1 MPLKGLKISEAQ
13 DLPSEFHD
21 RVGNTQIALRI
32 ECEMILKD
40 CTTDMDNT
48 VVTND
53 VSQNLFFLLIGDLFK
68 VSQWI

>member
-21 RVGNTQIALRI
+21 RVDNTQIALRI

-40 CTTDMDNT
+40 CTIDMDDT
-48 VVTND
+48 VVTCCD
-53 VSQNLFFLLIGDLFK
+53 ML
-68 VSQWI
+68 